1 MATALS
7 KKFHEKKF
15 MWDGMPYENGEK
27 AGEAVEAYKKDG
39 FEVEMLAE
47 GDLYLVYTRRVSAA
61 QSGN

>member
-1 MATALS
+1 MAIGLS
-7 KKFHEKKF
+7 KKFHKKKF
-15 MWDGMPYENGEK
+15 MWDGITYENGEK
-27 AGEAVEAYKKDG
+27 AEEAVEAYKKEG